1 MNQTSNRKMITK
13 LMFRLLPVQI
23 LLSLVGSVNG
33 IVSSYFASNFIGVDA
48 VSAVGLF
55 SPINMLLTA
64 ISTIIVGGS
73 VILCGKYMGE
83 NQQDKMQNVF
93 SLNLVVSMIVASAFI
108 LFFVFAGTFDFT
120 GFLTQDT
127 VVRPILNRYI
137 LGQAIGVIPLMLGNS
152 LAAFLSLENKGS
164 RTLIASLAYI
174 VTNMALNYLFIN
186 GLQDGK

>member
-1 MNQTSNRKMITK
+1 MDQTSNRKMITK

-93 SLNLVVSMIVASAFI
+93 SLNLAVSMIV
-108 LFFVFAGTFDFT
+108 
-120 GFLTQDT
+120 
-127 VVRPILNRYI
+127 
-137 LGQAIGVIPLMLGNS
+137 
-152 LAAFLSLENKGS
+152 
-164 RTLIASLAYI
+164 
-174 VTNMALNYLFIN
+174 
-186 GLQDGK
+186 